1 MANGK
6 TILIVDDD
14 RDLAE
19 SLRAML
25 NRQGYLTFVGQNG
38 FEAKQLIAEHR
49 PDLVVLD
56 MAMPRLGGYPVLD
69 HFHNQPDAP
78 LFIAINS
85 SEGSRHRAYA
95 ELLGAVDYIRKPF
108 AIERL
113 LDSVQTALAG
123 VAEPPEGDGHNR

>member
-1 MANGK
+1 MADGK
-6 TILIVDDD
+6 TILIIDDD

-19 SLRAML
+19 SLRSTL
-25 NRQGYLTFVGQNG
+25 HRQGYHTFVGQNG
-38 FEAKQLIAEHR
+38 FEAKQLIAEHK

-69 HFHNQPDAP
+69 HYHNQPDAP

-113 LDSVQTALAG
+113 LDAVQKALTSR
-123 VAEPPEGDGHNR
+123 AELPNDEGHNR